1 MSKKEEF
8 PGFTEEFRS
17 SIIDFTTDLKN
28 TFPEYSDVLDK
39 WTNRETSDSDI
50 QDLFEYCL
58 KTYPERF
65 FDILNQNKS
74 LFTEEST
81 LNVEFLP
88 GIDFKKLY
96 NSNGVTDKIRETMW
110 KYLQVILLI
119 LVNSLQSK
127 INFGEAMD
135 VFNKIDVGEL
145 QSQLTDA
152 MKNISSFFE
161 KMDVNDDKEPTNE
174 PDEES
179 TEETQETQDTN
190 IPKLPKIEELK
201 DHLQFLFDGK
211 IGKLAKEL
219 ADDMSS
225 DFVEAFGG
233 DLGDAKSTKDVLN
246 AFMKNP
252 QKMGNVVNTVKEKL
266 ADKMKSGDITKEDL
280 VNEASEMMSKMQGM
294 GDSLGGMEGLEG
306 LAGMSGMGDMFKKM
320 AKSMGVNIPKGARM
334 NTNALNEMQKKSTA
348 KERLKARAMA
358 KKQAEVVKKLEEEV
372 EKLKR
377 QQEYEVFL
385 KNNPEFNPDSP
396 LFSLDEKQEKSAVR
410 DPNVLSSA
418 QKKRLKK
425 KNRKEKIKEK
435 KEEQTKIENKA

>member
-1 MSKKEEF
+1 M
-8 PGFTEEFRS
+8 
-17 SIIDFTTDLKN
+17 
-28 TFPEYSDVLDK
+28 
-39 WTNRETSDSDI
+39 
-50 QDLFEYCL
+50 
-58 KTYPERF
+58 
-65 FDILNQNKS
+65 
-74 LFTEEST
+74 
-81 LNVEFLP
+81 
-88 GIDFKKLY
+88 
-96 NSNGVTDKIRETMW
+96 
-110 KYLQVILLI
+110 
-119 LVNSLQSK
+119 
-127 INFGEAMD
+127 
-135 VFNKIDVGEL
+135 
-145 QSQLTDA
+145 
-152 MKNISSFFE
+152 
-161 KMDVNDDKEPTNE
+161 
-174 PDEES
+174 
-179 TEETQETQDTN
+179 
-190 IPKLPKIEELK
+190 PKLPKIEELK

-225 DFVEAFGG
+225 DFAEAFGG

-294 GDSLGGMEGLEG
+294 GDSLGGMEGMEGMAG

-320 AKSMGVNIPKGARM
+320 AKSMGVNIPKGTRM
-334 NTNALNEMQKKSTA
+334 NTNALNEMQKKSTT
-348 KERLKARAMA
+348 KERIKARAMA

-396 LFSLDEKQEKSAVR
+396 HFSLDEKQEKSAVR

-425 KNRKEKIKEK
+425 KNRKEKIK
-435 KEEQTKIENKA
+435 KEEQSKIENEA

>member
-1 MSKKEEF
+1 MSEKEEL

-17 SIIDFTTDLKN
+17 SIVDFTTDLKN
-28 TFPEYSDVLDK
+28 TFPEYNEHLQK
-39 WTNRETSDSDI
+39 WTNSNTTDCDFQE
-50 QDLFEYCL
+50 LFEYCL
-58 KTYPERF
+58 KIYPERF

-74 LFTEEST
+74 LFSYEST
-81 LNVEFLP
+81 INTEFLP
-88 GIDFKKLY
+88 NLDFKMLY
-96 NSNGVTDKIRETMW
+96 NSDGLSDKTKETIW

-119 LVNSLQSK
+119 LVKSLQSK

-135 VFNKIDVGEL
+135 VFNKIDISEL
-145 QSQLTDA
+145 QDQLTDA

-161 KMDVNDDKEPTNE
+161 NVDESVEENENKESEEKPAKE
-174 PDEES
+174 QEESEES
-179 TEETQETQDTN
+179 TLPN
-190 IPKLPKIEELK
+190 LPKIDELK

-219 ADDMSS
+219 ADDMSK
-225 DFVEAFGG
+225 DFSEAFGD
-233 DLGDAKSTKDVLN
+233 DLNDVKSTKDVLN

-252 QKMGNVVNTVKEKL
+252 QKMGNVVNTVKDKL

-294 GDSLGGMEGLEG
+294 GDGLGDM
-306 LAGMSGMGDMFKKM
+306 AGMGGMGDMLKKM

-334 NTNALNEMQKKSTA
+334 DTNAINEMQKKSSA

-377 QQEYEVFL
+377 QQEYEKFMRE
-385 KNNPEFNPDSP
+385 NPDFNPENPV
-396 LFSLDEKQEKSAVR
+396 FSLGEKQEKSAVR
-410 DPNVLSSA
+410 DPNVLSST

-425 KNRKEKIKEK
+425 KARKDKAKEK
-435 KEEQTKIENKA
+435 KEVAETK